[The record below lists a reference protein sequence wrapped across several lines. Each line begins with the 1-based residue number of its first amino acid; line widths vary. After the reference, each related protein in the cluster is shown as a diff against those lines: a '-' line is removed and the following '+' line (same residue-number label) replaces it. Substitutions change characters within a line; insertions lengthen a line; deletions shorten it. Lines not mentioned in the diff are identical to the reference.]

1 MSNTQHGG
9 YNNTSQLSPTQLTGA
24 VPDMFPSNVA
34 KVGGHGCAGTR
45 SNIASAKGN
54 YVPYQEGGGVCLSKT
69 ADNGGTT
76 GPSSGH
82 AAVQPCGN
90 MVRSRDLAL
99 GAGKVAQVG
108 RSATLSGGKKRK
120 SRARGRKGTKRK
132 SRLRGRKS
140 TKRKSHSR
148 RKSKSHSRRKSKS
161 RRRRRARTFR
171 GRRSRKQRGGRYHQT
186 LTNVPYSQGYQAA
199 GIHLPASQSALAS
212 PVPYTAYANCSK

>member
-1 MSNTQHGG
+1 MSNTQ
-9 YNNTSQLSPTQLTGA
+9 LSPTALTGA
-24 VPDMFPSNVA
+24 VPDMFSSDVA
-34 KVGGHGCAGTR
+34 KVAGHGCAGTS
-45 SNIASAKGN
+45 SNVEGAAGN
-54 YVPYQEGGGVCLSKT
+54 FVPYQEGGGVCLSET
-69 ADNGGTT
+69 AAIGGTT

-90 MVRSRDLAL
+90 MVRTRDLAL

-120 SRARGRKGTKRK
+120 T
-132 SRLRGRKS
+132 RLCGRKS
-140 TKRKSHSR
+140 TKRKSR
-148 RKSKSHSRRKSKS
+148 SRRKSKS

-199 GIHLPASQSALAS
+199 GVHLPASQSALAS

>member
-69 ADNGGTT
+69 ADNGGII

-90 MVRSRDLAL
+90 MVLPRPLAL

-108 RSATLSGGKKRK
+108 GSATLSGGKKRK
-120 SRARGRKGTKRK
+120 SRSRGRKGK
-132 SRLRGRKS
+132 SRSRGRKG
-140 TKRKSHSR
+140 
-148 RKSKSHSRRKSKS
+148 KS
-161 RRRRRARTFR
+161 RSRGRKGKSRSRGRKGKSRSRGRALTFR
-171 GRRSRKQRGGRYHQT
+171 GRRSRRQRGGYHQT

-199 GIHLPASQSALAS
+199 GVHLPASQSALAS
-212 PVPYTAYANCSK
+212 PVPYTAYASCSK

>member
-1 MSNTQHGG
+1 MSNTQ
-9 YNNTSQLSPTQLTGA
+9 LSPTALTGA
-24 VPDMFPSNVA
+24 VPDMFPSDVA
-34 KVGGHGCAGTR
+34 KVAGHGCAGTS
-45 SNIASAKGN
+45 SNVEGAAGN
-54 YVPYQEGGGVCLSKT
+54 FVPYQAGGGVCLSET
-69 ADNGGTT
+69 AAIGGTT
-76 GPSSGH
+76 GPSSGY
-82 AAVQPCGN
+82 AAVQSCGN

-120 SRARGRKGTKRK
+120 SR
-132 SRLRGRKS
+132 LRGRKS

-148 RKSKSHSRRKSKS
+148 RKSKSHRRRKSKL

-171 GRRSRKQRGGRYHQT
+171 GRRSRKQRGGRYHQI

-199 GIHLPASQSALAS
+199 GISLPASQSALAS

>member
-1 MSNTQHGG
+1 MSNTQ
-9 YNNTSQLSPTQLTGA
+9 LSPTALTGA
-24 VPDMFPSNVA
+24 VPDMFSSDVA
-34 KVGGHGCAGTR
+34 KVAGHGCAGTS
-45 SNIASAKGN
+45 SNVEGAAGN
-54 YVPYQEGGGVCLSKT
+54 FVPYQAGGGVCLSET
-69 ADNGGTT
+69 AAIGGTT

>member
-1 MSNTQHGG
+1 MSNTQ
-9 YNNTSQLSPTQLTGA
+9 LSPTALTGA
-24 VPDMFPSNVA
+24 VPDMFPSDVA
-34 KVGGHGCAGTR
+34 KVAGHGCAGTS
-45 SNIASAKGN
+45 SNVEGAAGN
-54 YVPYQEGGGVCLSKT
+54 FVPYQEGGGVCLSET
-69 ADNGGTT
+69 AAIGGTT

-120 SRARGRKGTKRK
+120 TRLCGRKGKTRSRGRKGK
-132 SRLRGRKS
+132 SRSRGRKG
-140 TKRKSHSR
+140 
-148 RKSKSHSRRKSKS
+148 KS
-161 RRRRRARTFR
+161 RSHGRKGKSRSRGRKGKSRSHGRARTFR

-199 GIHLPASQSALAS
+199 GVHLPASQSALAS
-212 PVPYTAYANCSK
+212 PVPYTSYANCSK